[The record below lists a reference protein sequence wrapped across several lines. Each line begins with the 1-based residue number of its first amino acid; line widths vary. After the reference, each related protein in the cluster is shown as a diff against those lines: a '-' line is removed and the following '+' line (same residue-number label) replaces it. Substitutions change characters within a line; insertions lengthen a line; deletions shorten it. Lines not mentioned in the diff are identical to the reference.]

1 MYELKG
7 DLIFD
12 DGDEN
17 GSIYVAEL
25 KTLLNDSRFNSNNE
39 STVEEAYNELTKLI
53 DVDSFIDAILPE
65 LYCCNWDYV
74 GNLNNLKMWRA
85 MDTSNKKYED
95 GKWRFC
101 LHDADFAFT
110 ENNNYLS
117 KYQNYS
123 YNNWPLVRDCMK
135 SRTFRNKLVAR
146 AEELIAT
153 NLKSQNLADI
163 TAAMYQEVKPY
174 KSDSGKRWGQ
184 PSSYYNE
191 WLSYY
196 SYLLNYY
203 QTRSNNFVNELRATI
218 NNQYGGF

>member
-1 MYELKG
+1 MIDCKY
-7 DLIFD
+7 
-12 DGDEN
+12 
-17 GSIYVAEL
+17 YVNVGRL
-25 KTLLNDSRFNSNNE
+25 MG
-39 STVEEAYNELTKLI
+39 
-53 DVDSFIDAILPE
+53 ILP
-65 LYCCNWDYV
+65 
-74 GNLNNLKMWRA
+74 RP
-85 MDTSNKKYED
+85 T
-95 GKWRFC
+95 
-101 LHDADFAFT
+101 
-110 ENNNYLS
+110 
-117 KYQNYS
+117 
-123 YNNWPLVRDCMK
+123 PK
-135 SRTFRNKLVAR
+135 STLCTLEVDR

-184 PSSYYNE
+184 PLSYYNE